1 MAEWLQKENAFH
13 HLELDAPCI
22 PSLSEQRKQCMWLF
36 YETPKATNVE
46 LSNFKI
52 TGNSGWVFSNTFSNF
67 GGKGV
72 VSPRVS
78 VRKIERGMLCAFIK
92 IGTAKQTR
100 KIMELDAFLV
110 FL

>member
-1 MAEWLQKENAFH
+1 MGF
-13 HLELDAPCI
+13 
-22 PSLSEQRKQCMWLF
+22 
-36 YETPKATNVE
+36 
-46 LSNFKI
+46 
-52 TGNSGWVFSNTFSNF
+52 
-67 GGKGV
+67 
-72 VSPRVS
+72 PRVS